1 VRGSFQ
7 VPLFLTLDPQQNDN
21 SLGVLNLDPQGNPL
35 QNGITQPDFTISI
48 PCTALDQGGPISHP
62 LLLGHGLFGRG
73 EGMVTGFSS
82 GLGLDYIAGAT
93 DWRGLSEPDLLWIAF
108 YVIGFNVSQLDNF
121 PALPDRLRQ
130 GMLNTLVLA
139 RMMKEGHFNVDPAFQ
154 TGAGAET
161 GTFPGAGEEMF
172 YYGISLG
179 GIMGTMF
186 AALSPDLERLNID
199 VGAMNFSL
207 LLQRSTQFGVGG
219 GLPSFE
225 DLLLGIGLTDPMETL
240 LGLGLIHEFWVR
252 GEPAGYARH
261 ITSDPFPG
269 TNAKKILMTVAWL
282 DKQVSNQA
290 SEVLARTLGLVSGE
304 GSVQQALQGIPDSA
318 GPQDSALVVYDTGYF
333 DLFDPSHQLNIP
345 PLANLIPTQVCDP
358 HSARVSIP
366 ASMDQLEAFLQPGGQ
381 VVNYCSGVCDGVGD
395 LEKPTGSART
405 CDPAE

>member
-1 VRGSFQ
+1 
-7 VPLFLTLDPQQNDN
+7 
-21 SLGVLNLDPQGNPL
+21 
-35 QNGITQPDFTISI
+35 
-48 PCTALDQGGPISHP
+48 
-62 LLLGHGLFGRG
+62 
-73 EGMVTGFSS
+73 
-82 GLGLDYIAGAT
+82 
-93 DWRGLSEPDLLWIAF
+93 
-108 YVIGFNVSQLDNF
+108 
-121 PALPDRLRQ
+121 
-130 GMLNTLVLA
+130 MLNTLVLA

-154 TGAGAET
+154 TGAGPET
-161 GTFPGAGEEMF
+161 GAFPGPGEEMF

-207 LLQRSTQFGVGG
+207 LLQRSTQFGFGGG

-225 DLLLGIGLTDPMETL
+225 NLLVGIGLTDPMETL
-240 LGLGLIHEFWVR
+240 LGIGLIHELWVR

-333 DLFDPSHQLNIP
+333 DLFDPDHQPHVP
-345 PLANLIPTQVCDP
+345 PLANLIPTQKCDP

-366 ASMDQLEAFLQPGGQ
+366 ASMDQLASFLQPGGQ
-381 VVNYCSGVCDGVGD
+381 VENFCTGVCDGNGN

-405 CDPAE
+405 CDPAQ